1 MGYFIMISQF
11 LLSLSLLVVLHEL
24 GHFLPAKWFK
34 TKVEKFYLFFDP
46 WVSLVKKKIGETE
59 YGIGW
64 LPLGG
69 YVKIAGMVDESFDT
83 ASLSKEAQPWEFRSK
98 PAWQR
103 LIIML
108 GGVTVNF
115 LLGFFIFAMMI
126 WLLGSSYIPTQELKN
141 GILVDSLTYKM
152 GFRDGDIILKM
163 GDKNLDRF
171 DRSVLVK
178 GMVLEDQRKFTVR
191 RGGQMVDILVDPVL
205 VQELTKPSAKGL
217 TLWTIPMSSIV
228 KEVIK
233 GSAASKAG
241 MQAGDLI
248 LSLDQKPTPYIHQ
261 VQSVLAGRKNVQLPI
276 QLVRGTDTITYDLNI
291 GEDGRIGVYWTP
303 MDKQYKI
310 GREKFSFFQSIPLG
324 VKEGIDLISN
334 QLKAFGKMFSG
345 EIKAKDSLGGFASI
359 AGMFEKTWDWES
371 FWRMTAI
378 LSIILGFMN
387 LLPIP
392 GLDGGHVVFLLVEV
406 VTGRKVPDSIVEK
419 ATMVGFI
426 LLLGLLLFANG
437 MDLFRIFGKG

>member
-1 MGYFIMISQF
+1 
-11 LLSLSLLVVLHEL
+11 
-24 GHFLPAKWFK
+24 
-34 TKVEKFYLFFDP
+34 
-46 WVSLVKKKIGETE
+46 
-59 YGIGW
+59 
-64 LPLGG
+64 
-69 YVKIAGMVDESFDT
+69 
-83 ASLSKEAQPWEFRSK
+83 
-98 PAWQR
+98 
-103 LIIML
+103 
-108 GGVTVNF
+108 
-115 LLGFFIFAMMI
+115 
-126 WLLGSSYIPTQELKN
+126 
-141 GILVDSLTYKM
+141 
-152 GFRDGDIILKM
+152 
-163 GDKNLDRF
+163 
-171 DRSVLVK
+171 
-178 GMVLEDQRKFTVR
+178 
-191 RGGQMVDILVDPVL
+191 MVDILVDPVL

-276 QLVRGTDTITYDLNI
+276 QLVRGTDTISYDLNI

-303 MDKQYKI
+303 MDKQYNI